1 MTTPAPDGP
10 SAVAVN
16 GAAGA
21 SALQP
26 GNASA
31 PAGDDP
37 TQQYFSHRQIVIILF
52 GVMAGMLLF
61 ALDQG
66 IVGTALPRIVSDL
79 GGLDQL
85 SWVVT
90 AYLLTST
97 AATPLWGKVSDLY
110 GRRLTFQV
118 AIGIFLLGSALCGL
132 SQNMLELIGFRALQ
146 GAGGG
151 GLFAVALSI
160 IGDVIPPR
168 QRGRYQGYFGAVFGV
183 SSVAGPLLGG
193 WLTDG
198 PGWRWIFYV
207 NLPVGV
213 AALVVTSMVLRMPVV
228 RRQHRIDYAGA
239 AAIVAAVSC
248 LLLYLDWR
256 GKEYGWT
263 EAGSLALL
271 GAFAVL
277 ALAFVLI
284 EQRAVEPIIPM
295 RMFRNPVFAVGNAF
309 GFLAGIAMFGGF
321 IFLPVY
327 LQAVQGF
334 SPTASGLS
342 LLPAIVGIF
351 STSITSGRLIT
362 RTGRYKIYPMIGAV
376 VLTVALF
383 LLSHLAVD
391 TPFWQVALYEYLFG
405 AGLGFTMQTIVT
417 AVQNAVEFRDL
428 GVATG
433 STTFFRQMGAS
444 IGVAV
449 FGAVLSSRLTHYLAE
464 GLASAGLRPG
474 AGGLKFDAND
484 VQAIQRLTGPA
495 RTLVLGSF
503 AHALDDVFLVGV
515 PFLALAFVVSLFL
528 KEVPLRT
535 GPAGPGA
542 GPPPGGGARA
552 DGAGGPRA
560 DDGADGSSPDG
571 EVAGRLPG
579 APSPAATPRA
589 DRVQGQ
595 RAPAD

>member
-1 MTTPAPDGP
+1 MTTPAPDSP

-21 SALQP
+21 TPVGDQP
-26 GNASA
+26 TPVA
-31 PAGDDP
+31 
-37 TQQYFSHRQIVIILF
+37 FSHRQIVVILF

-79 GGLDQL
+79 GGLDKL

-110 GRRLTFQV
+110 GRRLTFQC
-118 AIGIFLLGSALCGL
+118 AIGIFLVGSALCGL
-132 SQNMLELIGFRALQ
+132 SQNMIELIGFRALQ

-207 NLPVGV
+207 NLPVGG
-213 AALVVTSMVLRMPVV
+213 AALLVTSLVLRMPVV
-228 RRQHRIDYAGA
+228 RRPHRLDLPGA

-256 GKEYGWT
+256 GRQYGWT
-263 EAGSLALL
+263 EAGALALL
-271 GAFAVL
+271 GAFTVL
-277 ALAFVLI
+277 AVAFVLI
-284 EQRAVEPIIPM
+284 ELRAAEPIIPM
-295 RMFRNPVFAVGNAF
+295 RLFRNPVFGVGNAF

-362 RTGRYKIYPMIGAV
+362 RTGRYKIFPILGGA

-444 IGVAV
+444 IGVAI
-449 FGAVLSSRLTHYLAE
+449 FGAVLTSRLTHYLSE
-464 GLASAGLRPG
+464 GLAKAGLRPG
-474 AGGLKFDAND
+474 TGGLKVDANN

-495 RTLVLGSF
+495 RTLVLGAF
-503 AHALDDVFLVGV
+503 ANALDDVFLIGV
-515 PFLALAFVVSLFL
+515 PFLALAFVVALFL

-535 GPAGPGA
+535 GPAGPGPA
-542 GPPPGGGARA
+542 GPAARA
-552 DGAGGPRA
+552 
-560 DDGADGSSPDG
+560 PD
-571 EVAGRLPG
+571 P
-579 APSPAATPRA
+579 
-589 DRVQGQ
+589 VQGG
-595 RAPAD
+595 RAAAD

>member
-1 MTTPAPDGP
+1 MTTPAPDRP

-21 SALQP
+21 
-26 GNASA
+26 A
-31 PAGDDP
+31 PADDGP
-37 TQQYFSHRQIVIILF
+37 TPQYFSHRQIVIILF

-97 AATPLWGKVSDLY
+97 AATPLWGKISDLY
-110 GRRLTFQV
+110 GRRRTFQA
-118 AIGIFLLGSALCGL
+118 AIGIFLVGSALCGL
-132 SQNMLELIGFRALQ
+132 SQNMPQLIGFRALQ

-168 QRGRYQGYFGAVFGV
+168 ERGRYQGYFGAVFGV

-207 NLPVGV
+207 NIPVGL
-213 AALVVTSMVLRMPVV
+213 AALVVTSNVLKMPVV
-228 RRQHRIDYAGA
+228 RRPHRVDWLGA
-239 AAIVAAVSC
+239 STIVAAVSC

-256 GKEYGWT
+256 GREYGWT
-263 EAGSLALL
+263 EAGALALL
-271 GAFAVL
+271 GAFVL
-277 ALAFVLI
+277 LSVAFVLV
-284 EQRAVEPIIPM
+284 ERRAVEPIIPL
-295 RMFRNPVFAVGNAF
+295 RLFRNPVFRVGNTF

-327 LQAVQGF
+327 LQAVKGF
-334 SPTASGLS
+334 SPTASGLA
-342 LLPAIVGIF
+342 LLPAIIGIF
-351 STSITSGRLIT
+351 STSISSGRLIT
-362 RTGRYKIYPMIGAV
+362 RTGRYKIFPVIGAA
-376 VLTVALF
+376 VLTLALW
-383 LLSHLAVD
+383 LLSHLSVD

-449 FGAVLSSRLTHYLAE
+449 FGSVLTSRLTHYLSE
-464 GLASAGLRPG
+464 GLAQAGVKPG
-474 AGGLKFDAND
+474 AGGASFDAND
-484 VQAIQRLTGPA
+484 VQAIQHLTGPVKS
-495 RTLVLGSF
+495 LVLNAFSQ
-503 AHALDDVFLVGV
+503 ALDDVFLVGV
-515 PFLALAFVVSLFL
+515 PFLAAAFVVALFL

-535 GPAGPGA
+535 GPAA
-542 GPPPGGGARA
+542 PGGEAA
-552 DGAGGPRA
+552 I
-560 DDGADGSSPDG
+560 PDG
-571 EVAGRLPG
+571 EVPGQAPDGAG
-579 APSPAATPRA
+579 PAAATAPE
-589 DRVQGQ
+589 RVQGG